1 MSFFLHHPGLKLMI
15 WDTKGKL
22 WSLWTKFL
30 VCVKYWSF
38 VPVCDDPGKTLNI
51 LQTAPLGGGGG
62 TRSRVPEEGCFGF
75 GVSHHFSRK
84 SRKRYAARSNVK
96 PDCSPSSTKNWVRVC
111 SAGNKPIRKRCNCVT
126 NHHEKI
132 SRIHKMK
139 FESVRKQR
147 GDGSSNGGLKGAE
160 EVKRREEHE
169 FKRRRQERLHKVT
182 PL

>member
-22 WSLWTKFL
+22 WSRWTKFL

-38 VPVCDDPGKTLNI
+38 VPVCDDPGIALNI
-51 LQTAPLGGGGG
+51 LQTLQTAPLGGGGG

-84 SRKRYAARSNVK
+84 SRKSYAARSNVK
-96 PDCSPSSTKNWVRVC
+96 PDCSPSSTKNLVGVC
-111 SAGNKPIRKRCNCVT
+111 SAGNKPIRKRSNCVT
-126 NHHEKI
+126 NHREKI

-147 GDGSSNGGLKGAE
+147 GDGSSNGGLE
-160 EVKRREEHE
+160 ELRGGEGK
-169 FKRRRQERLHKVT
+169 ERT
-182 PL
+182 WI